1 MVSLKCL
8 TPQKNRL
15 HLRQFQPIDLIE
27 QIPETSIGF
36 NAWIKVNN
44 VGATEW
50 VQGESTAYS
59 SGSWK
64 TSSNTGKYQA
74 WKFTG

>member
-44 VGATEW
+44 VGATER
-50 VQGESTAYS
+50 VQG
-59 SGSWK
+59 
-64 TSSNTGKYQA
+64 
-74 WKFTG
+74 